1 MLSRACQ
8 LFTFHWKICVRF
20 TRVIPG
26 TRLSSISIS
35 VCICIIVT
43 KYILGSA
50 VVAVVTAGHNTQLW
64 YWWWW
69 WWWWL
74 VLLVVVAAGGV
85 GVGGVGAP
93 YLLSALMTLTTRQS
107 QSPPRQSHYVTV
119 KTDCSFQKIFNIY
132 LCNRFGWLLE
142 INKVLQIILFMNWQ
156 LDLLSIFLII

>member
-1 MLSRACQ
+1 M
-8 LFTFHWKICVRF
+8 RF
-20 TRVIPG
+20 TKVIPG
-26 TRLSSISIS
+26 TRLSSIIIS

-64 YWWWW
+64 Y

-107 QSPPRQSHYVTV
+107 QSPPQPVTLRHS
-119 KTDCSFQKIFNIY
+119 KN
-132 LCNRFGWLLE
+132 
-142 INKVLQIILFMNWQ
+142 
-156 LDLLSIFLII
+156 